1 MATTSKTIS
10 LKRGDIVLVP
20 FPFTDLS
27 STKVRPAVL
36 ISADKQRNDVII
48 AFISSITEN
57 LHTHDVVLKNTD
69 TDFLRT
75 GLKKSSVFKMDKLL
89 TISSVLVLRRLGH
102 VSPDLQYRLDNA
114 LKTALGLS

>member
-1 MATTSKTIS
+1 MAMTSKTIS

-36 ISADKQRNDVII
+36 ISADEQHNDVII

-57 LHTHDVVLKNTD
+57 PRANDVVFKSTD
-69 TDFLRT
+69 TDFLAT

-89 TISSVLVLRRLGH
+89 TIASVLILRRLGR
-102 VSPDLQYRLDNA
+102 VSPALQYRLDNA